1 MISVFKNTNEIIV
14 RCTSSDMLNIEKIK
28 GIIKTIKKID
38 SNNHQ
43 PCQIVIKEA
52 HNILFTKTGEEFY
65 NRILRK
71 RSLFDGGRTNICFE

>member
-38 SNNHQ
+38 SNNQH
-43 PCQIVIKEA
+43 PCQVIIKDVD
-52 HNILFTKTGEEFY
+52 NILFTKTGEQFY
-65 NRILRK
+65 NRILR
-71 RSLFDGGRTNICFE
+71 RRFFDGNRTNICFE